1 MIKDRSTAVN
11 LLLRYYLIRRLV
23 LKKDILLFR
32 LSCVLFA
39 ISSLSMLLSFF
50 GDYNGSAVNV
60 VLAVLTGALFWAGLI
75 SGGVLMVLLNR
86 RRKRNEKKQP
96 CGFKEKICRIGAFSF
111 FKNRL
116 AMVADIAMLVL
127 FELILVTVFIPVIS
141 QDIILIFM
149 VLFVLSVYM
158 HCVFNGVNYIYIK
171 SINEE

>member
-1 MIKDRSTAVN
+1 M
-11 LLLRYYLIRRLV
+11 
-23 LKKDILLFR
+23 KKDILLFR

-39 ISSLSMLLSFF
+39 ISSLSILLSFF
-50 GDYNGSAVNV
+50 GDYNGSAINV

-111 FKNRL
+111 FRNRW
-116 AMVADIAMLVL
+116 AVAADISMACFFVL
-127 FELILVTVFIPVIS
+127 TLPTMFIPVIG
-141 QDIILIFM
+141 QTIALIFAS
-149 VLFVLSVYM
+149 LFILSVYM
-158 HCVFNGVNYIYIK
+158 HCMLNGVNYIYIT